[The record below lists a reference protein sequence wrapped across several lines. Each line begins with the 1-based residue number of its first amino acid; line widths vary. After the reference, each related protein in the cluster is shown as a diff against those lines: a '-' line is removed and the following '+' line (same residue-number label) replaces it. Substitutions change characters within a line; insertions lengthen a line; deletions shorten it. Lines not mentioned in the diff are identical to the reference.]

1 MKRAGVLI
9 GVILLSATPAS
20 AQIGCQPYSTSIRL
34 SFKTLDP
41 DPTYNNGLNVTS
53 LRDFLRTRGH
63 IFSGRHQRMLGVT
76 SFQAAFS
83 LTGSTY
89 AIPTDGGGFCVYLRE
104 VTAEFGYREHDVFVA
119 SEFAPGSCEHNA
131 ILDHENQH
139 VAINRAAVRQ
149 GGPRIRQELER
160 LLQAAQPRFT
170 RDLEAGTDLTLTSLS
185 TAINSTYNQLAQ
197 EQASRNAVIDS
208 ENNYDA
214 IGDLCKNWEQGNV
227 WPTAPTPAPR
237 RGSGPK

>member
-1 MKRAGVLI
+1 MKFFGSLI
-9 GVILLSATPAS
+9 GAFFLIVAPAS
-20 AQIGCQPYSTSIRL
+20 AQMACQPYTTSIRL

-41 DPTYNNGLNVTS
+41 DPTYNNALNVTS

-63 IFSGRHQRMLGVT
+63 VFSGRHQRMLGVT
-76 SFQAAFS
+76 SFMAAFS

-89 AIPTDGGGFCVYLRE
+89 AMPTDGGGFCVYLRE

-119 SEFAPGSCEHNA
+119 SEFSPGSCEYKA

-139 VAINRAAVRQ
+139 VAINRAAVRE

-160 LLQAAQPRFT
+160 LLKTAQPRFT
-170 RDLEAGTDLTLTSLS
+170 RDLEAGTDLTLTNLS
-185 TAINSTYNQLAQ
+185 NAINKTYNQVAQ
-197 EQASRNAVIDS
+197 EQANRNAVIDS

-214 IGDLCKNWEQGNV
+214 IADLCKNWERGNV
-227 WPTAPTPAPR
+227 WPTQPAPGG
-237 RGSGPK
+237 RGPQK